1 MHVGL
6 VIIGSGIA
14 GLSAAIRARE
24 EGINNVVVVTRDL
37 RGGSSWKAQG
47 GIAVPIDNS
56 DVESHVNDTLV
67 AGRYL
72 NDEWVVW
79 GYIGFARESLNWLVK
94 HGFEPCARR
103 SLEGGHSRARVVRAR
118 IGGDRIGEAVMSIL
132 TKVIEDL
139 GIRVV
144 EGGLGSIEVD
154 GGRVT
159 GVVLEDGDFI
169 RADAII
175 LATGG
180 YSGLYLYS
188 TNDGDGSGIEAALRA
203 GALVRDLE
211 FVQFHPTVAM
221 IDGDLFLVS
230 EAVRGEGAKLV
241 NKDGEYFMSKY
252 DERAELAPRDVVS
265 RAVYTELMRT
275 GGVYLDASSIENFEE
290 KFPAISSFLRAH
302 GFKPGKDL
310 IPITPAA
317 HYAIGGVA
325 VDALGRSS
333 VRGLFAIGEAS
344 STLFHGANRLAS
356 NSLLEALVQGYLAV
370 RAFKAYVNGGVWAQP
385 AIGKYDVIVDVKCRG
400 MGDANISL
408 VKDLMWRNVGIIR
421 SEEGLRRAIDELEGS
436 LLPSLI
442 ARAAMVRRESVGAH
456 YRVDYPNWSGT
467 KFHILFRCGDAP

>member
-139 GIRVV
+139 GIQVV

-211 FVQFHPTVAM
+211 FVQFHPHC
-221 IDGDLFLVS
+221 G
-230 EAVRGEGAKLV
+230 
-241 NKDGEYFMSKY
+241 Y
-252 DERAELAPRDVVS
+252 D
-265 RAVYTELMRT
+265 
-275 GGVYLDASSIENFEE
+275 
-290 KFPAISSFLRAH
+290 
-302 GFKPGKDL
+302 
-310 IPITPAA
+310 
-317 HYAIGGVA
+317 
-325 VDALGRSS
+325 
-333 VRGLFAIGEAS
+333 
-344 STLFHGANRLAS
+344 
-356 NSLLEALVQGYLAV
+356 
-370 RAFKAYVNGGVWAQP
+370 
-385 AIGKYDVIVDVKCRG
+385 
-400 MGDANISL
+400 
-408 VKDLMWRNVGIIR
+408 
-421 SEEGLRRAIDELEGS
+421 
-436 LLPSLI
+436 
-442 ARAAMVRRESVGAH
+442 
-456 YRVDYPNWSGT
+456 
-467 KFHILFRCGDAP
+467 